1 MSKSR
6 AIGYLVCLGLLF
18 GVFGG
23 VGVDSVAQAAKGNS
37 NGIPLLSPGQE
48 DEEPAFVPKIELS
61 SQFPNLEAISGNPF
75 EFEVEF
81 SYVGREART
90 FDLTVDTPQN
100 WISIMKPRYEE
111 TQISAIRLKE
121 FQSLPEKIKM
131 IVVPLPWDL
140 PEPGEYTM
148 TLTATSGEVSGSI
161 ELIAVVTAKYNL
173 EYYTESGRLNT
184 KATAGKE
191 NHVAL
196 KLRNSG
202 TATIDKVT
210 LSSSKPEGWT
220 ITFTPENVENLE
232 AGFAQDIDVVIEPPG
247 KAIAG
252 DYSIS
257 LKANSKEIR
266 DNLELRVTLVTP
278 TIWGWV
284 GIGIVLLVIAGLA
297 LLFRQLGRR

>member
-6 AIGYLVCLGLLF
+6 AVSYFICLVLLF

-23 VGVDSVAQAAKGNS
+23 VAVNSAALAAEDSSHGT
-37 NGIPLLSPGQE
+37 LLLPPGQE
-48 DEEPAFVPKIELS
+48 EEKPEFEPKIELS
-61 SQFPNLEAISGNPF
+61 SPFPTLKATSGNPF

-81 SYVGREART
+81 TYVGMEDAT
-90 FDLTVDTPQN
+90 FDLTVDTPSN
-100 WISIMKPRYEE
+100 WISVMKPRYEE
-111 TQISAIRLKE
+111 TQISAMRLKE
-121 FQSLPEKIKM
+121 FQSVPEKIKL

-140 PEPGEYTM
+140 PEPGVYNI
-148 TLTATSGEVSGSI
+148 TLTAASGELKGSI
-161 ELIAVVTAKYNL
+161 ELKAEVTAKYEL
-173 EYYTESGRLNT
+173 ELYTEIGRLNT

-220 ITFTPENVENLE
+220 ITFDPEDVENLE
-232 AGFAQDIDVVIEPPG
+232 PGFAQDIDVVIEPPD

-252 DYSIS
+252 DYSID
-257 LKANSKEIR
+257 LNADSKEAK
-266 DNLELRVTLVTP
+266 DALELRVTVLTP
-278 TIWGWV
+278 TVWGWV

-297 LLFRQLGRR
+297 VLFRQLGRR

>member
-6 AIGYLVCLGLLF
+6 AISYLICLGLLF

-23 VGVDSVAQAAKGNS
+23 VGVDSVAQAANDNS
-37 NGIPLLSPGQE
+37 NGTPLLLPNQE
-48 DEEPAFVPKIELS
+48 DEESEFVPKIELS
-61 SQFPNLEAISGNPF
+61 SQFPNLEATSGNPF

-90 FDLTVDTPQN
+90 FDLIVDTPQN
-100 WISIMKPRYEE
+100 WVSIMKPRYEE

-121 FQSLPEKIKM
+121 FESVPEKIKM
-131 IVVPLPWDL
+131 IVAPLPWDL

-148 TLTATSGEVSGSI
+148 TLTAASGEISGSI
-161 ELIAVVTAKYNL
+161 ELIAVVTAKYDL
-173 EYYTESGRLNT
+173 EYYTETGLLNT
-184 KATAGKE
+184 KVTAGKE
-191 NHVAL
+191 NHVSL

-220 ITFTPENVENLE
+220 ITFDPENVENLE
-232 AGFAQDIDVVIEPPG
+232 PDFAQDIDVVIEPQD

-257 LKANSKEIR
+257 LKADSKEIR
-266 DNLELRVTLVTP
+266 DDLELRVTVLTP